1 MKVPDDRGDGVAAEL
16 TIDDVFLVLTIE
28 GEELGSWRVDEVQA
42 NRMYSDHFLLEL
54 AGEPVVFIADDA
66 LGFAYE
72 GVRTIETLSGRL
84 RKRRRWPWSRR
95 RSTRAGDAAQASSQG
110 SVDVEQRPEPA
121 DEEPRTES
129 AKGEEPPAPREAPV
143 EAEPEAARATADR
156 LVSAESPEVVD
167 GKVEA
172 EETPEPYQG
181 ETPTEASAEA
191 VSAEGVSAEEPVEAT
206 PEPVE
211 ETSGELV
218 PVGEDE
224 PAPGEQVPVLLSS
237 DDEPLSWA
245 PEVDAIDLSVVD
257 LTELEQERTVE
268 ASSVETPVPEQPG
281 GTPSDAE
288 ESEPEESST
297 DVEDLQ
303 SEGARSEQPGEATS
317 ATQPAPHRN
326 GSVRRRWF
334 GRTRSAK
341 TPAHEHDYRD
351 RRTVGGITRRICAVC
366 GHISIVGEDV
376 YEEWH

>member
-1 MKVPDDRGDGVAAEL
+1 M
-16 TIDDVFLVLTIE
+16 VLTIE

-72 GVRTIETLSGRL
+72 GVRTIETLSERL

-95 RSTRAGDAAQASSQG
+95 RSTRAGDGAQGASQG
-110 SVDVEQRPEPA
+110 SVDVEQQPVGVEQQLEPVDQEPQTEA
-121 DEEPRTES
+121 AEEL
-129 AKGEEPPAPREAPV
+129 PAPREEPVGV
-143 EAEPEAARATADR
+143 EAETEAARATADR

-172 EETPEPYQG
+172 EDTPEPYQG
-181 ETPTEASAEA
+181 ETPTEAPAEA
-191 VSAEGVSAEEPVEAT
+191 ASAEEPVEAT

-211 ETSGELV
+211 EKSGEPV

-224 PAPGEQVPVLLSS
+224 PAQGEQVPVFLSS

-257 LTELEQERTVE
+257 LTQLEEERTVE
-268 ASSVETPVPEQPG
+268 VSPVETPVPDQPG
-281 GTPSDAE
+281 GTPSHAE

-297 DVEDLQ
+297 DVEDPQ
-303 SEGARSEQPGEATS
+303 SEDARSERPGEGTS
-317 ATQPAPHRN
+317 AIQPAPHRN